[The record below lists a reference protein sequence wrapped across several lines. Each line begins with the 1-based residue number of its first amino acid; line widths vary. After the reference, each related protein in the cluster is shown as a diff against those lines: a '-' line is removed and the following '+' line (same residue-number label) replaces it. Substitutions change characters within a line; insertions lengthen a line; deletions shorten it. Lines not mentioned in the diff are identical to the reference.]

1 MKYTVN
7 TEYLLDVFKKI
18 IDTPSPVGFYT
29 LLNPVLEKLA
39 SDIGYSVTY
48 DNRKSMYI
56 TLDGEDNSKSVLI
69 GAHADTLGFMVR
81 KIDGSGTLRFRSLGG
96 GNIHSFEGETV
107 TVHTRDGRSYTGLIC
122 CQSHSTHAFED
133 ASTLARSENTLMILL
148 DERVKSKDDVLKL
161 GIRPGDYVSVDPR
174 TQITPNGYI
183 KSRYIDDKGG
193 VACCYEAL
201 RYLKENNLKPKYR
214 TIFVFPYTEEVG
226 LGGCYVPEGVSEY
239 AALDIGLIGPELDG
253 DEYKVS
259 ICAKDASAPYDYD
272 LTNTLIDC
280 AEKAGCDY
288 AVDLFFRYGSDAHA
302 AQRGGNDVAAAA
314 FGMAVYCSHGM
325 ERTNVVGLEN
335 TVNLLLAYMLDR

>member
-39 SDIGYSVTY
+39 SDIGYPVTY

-214 TIFVFPYTEEVG
+214 TIFVFPYT
-226 LGGCYVPEGVSEY
+226 
-239 AALDIGLIGPELDG
+239 
-253 DEYKVS
+253 
-259 ICAKDASAPYDYD
+259 
-272 LTNTLIDC
+272 
-280 AEKAGCDY
+280 
-288 AVDLFFRYGSDAHA
+288 
-302 AQRGGNDVAAAA
+302 
-314 FGMAVYCSHGM
+314 
-325 ERTNVVGLEN
+325 
-335 TVNLLLAYMLDR
+335 